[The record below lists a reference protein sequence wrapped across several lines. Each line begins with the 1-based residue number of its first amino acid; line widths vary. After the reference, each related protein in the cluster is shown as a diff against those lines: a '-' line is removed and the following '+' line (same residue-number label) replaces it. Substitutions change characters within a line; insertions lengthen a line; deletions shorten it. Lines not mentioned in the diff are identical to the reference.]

1 MQRESWILDRHI
13 LASDAAIKF
22 AMRDAQLN
30 KRSHYSCVINAH
42 KSKTTTLSST
52 VNELKSRT
60 VSAEL
65 DVKRAVAQA
74 NRSARR
80 SDDVAE
86 TNSAIELRVKELEA
100 SLKREQQQRF
110 DLEEQLEEKNN
121 EVKELQVA
129 LEQIEP
135 SVKVFGKIKDAS
147 GRRGGASSWP
157 HFVWE
162 LILEQIANG
171 TPSRN

>member
-1 MQRESWILDRHI
+1 
-13 LASDAAIKF
+13 
-22 AMRDAQLN
+22 LN
-30 KRSHYSCVINAH
+30 KRAHYACVIDAH

-52 VNELKSRT
+52 VDELKSRT

-74 NRSARR
+74 NRSTRR

-86 TNSAIELRVKELEA
+86 INSALELRVKELEA
-100 SLKREQQQRF
+100 SLKREQQEQF

-129 LEQIEP
+129 LEQAAP
-135 SVKVFGKIKDAS
+135 AKVSAKSNAAVDGKEEQVLGHTLFG
-147 GRRGGASSWP
+147 R
-157 HFVWE
+157 
-162 LILEQIANG
+162 
-171 TPSRN
+171 